1 MSSTS
6 HLYTGALRF
15 FRTCIHLNDD
25 FYHRYLIK
33 HNVVQHIMDMLLA
46 TGNKNNLVNSACIEF
61 FDFIRSVSLS
71 DMWFI
76 NGSCIR

>member
-1 MSSTS
+1 MCSNSY
-6 HLYTGALRF
+6 LYVGALRF

-33 HNVVQHIMDMLLA
+33 HNVMQHIMDMLLA

-61 FDFIRSVSLS
+61 FDFIRSVSCHMFGLLA
-71 DMWFI
+71 DH
-76 NGSCIR
+76 G